1 MTKFLFVYHGG
12 SVPSTPA
19 EQARVMDQWG
29 KWFGG
34 MGAAVVDGGN
44 PVGKSSTV
52 LGNGSVVANGGANP
66 ASGYSVVQAA
76 SLDAALAMAK
86 GCPILQGGGSVEVAP
101 IIDM

>member
-19 EQARVMDQWG
+19 EQARVMDLWG
-29 KWFGG
+29 KWFGSI
-34 MGAAVVDGGN
+34 GASVVDGGN
-44 PVGKSSTV
+44 PVGMSRTV
-52 LGNGSVVANGGANP
+52 LANGSVVNNGGANP
-66 ASGYSVVQAA
+66 ASGYTIVKADSH
-76 SLDAALAMAK
+76 DAAVALAK